1 MYPSIYPTNSS
12 DTLSHSSSALEEDSI
27 LLGTLIGQL
36 NRTDEEGVYQFVH
49 RRVAAASNLQVYQNY
64 FKRCSETPW
73 TSSVGCGFEP
83 VSEIK
88 LLSEGNGF
96 EVLIRPT
103 EKPVA
108 L

>member
-1 MYPSIYPTNSS
+1 MYSSTVFPSHARTSS
-12 DTLSHSSSALEEDSI
+12 DLEEGSI

-36 NRTDEEGVYQFVH
+36 SRTDEEGVYQFIH
-49 RRVAAASNLQVYQNY
+49 RRVSAASNLQVYQNY
-64 FKRCSETPW
+64 FKRCSKNPW

-103 EKPVA
+103 PA
-108 L
+108 RSTAA